1 MPSIEKKESGLKKSL
16 GLIFVYTVAAFRLAA
31 PVQGR

>member
-16 GLIFVYTVAAFRLAA
+16 GLIFVYTGTTGYIFT
-31 PVQGR
+31 